1 MPCYMKNISI
11 GMCILV
17 TFLDL
22 FWLCLQVHLEAELL
36 KEISNGNKDTIHIL
50 KCSLVHLST
59 ITENSYKQLYFY
71 P

>member
-1 MPCYMKNISI
+1 MPCYMQNISI
-11 GMCILV
+11 GMCSLV

-59 ITENSYKQLYFY
+59 ITENSYKQLYFF